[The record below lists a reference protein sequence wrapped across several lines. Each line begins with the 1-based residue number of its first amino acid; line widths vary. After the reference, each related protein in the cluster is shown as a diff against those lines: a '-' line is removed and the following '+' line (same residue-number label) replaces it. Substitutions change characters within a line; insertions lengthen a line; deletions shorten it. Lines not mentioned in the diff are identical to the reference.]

1 MASKN
6 QSFNKNISVEILP
19 ADFPKMKKEENEFSL
34 IVSKIAECKED
45 DTDSVVNLLDQL
57 GTSVQKSMNESKRNK
72 KNKRVPSLKDNLD
85 NLKSR
90 A

>member
-45 DTDSVVNLLDQL
+45 DTDSVVNLLD
-57 GTSVQKSMNESKRNK
+57 
-72 KNKRVPSLKDNLD
+72 
-85 NLKSR
+85 
-90 A
+90 